1 MANVYCVIGNL
12 FFDDGDPY
20 EPYRWDESFLFGV
33 FEHKDS
39 AIQVC
44 KAFDFEKFYSER
56 LREISDAE
64 HEELELRDLE
74 SKWLDN
80 GELHFMTY
88 DDEERMNVD
97 LYVKVVEAPLDKFSY
112 CRRF

>member
-12 FFDDGDPY
+12 LFDDGGPY

-39 AIQVC
+39 AIQAC
-44 KAFDFEKFYSER
+44 KAFDFEKFYFKRAE
-56 LREISDAE
+56 EISVVE
-64 HEELELRDLE
+64 REELGLLDLE

-80 GELHFMTY
+80 GELHFTAY
-88 DDEERMNVD
+88 DEEERMNVD
-97 LYVKVVEAPLDKFSY
+97 LCVKVVEAPLDKFSY